1 MFNHSF
7 FTKMAADSGS
17 DALGSGG
24 GGAPTDAPGNAGTA
38 DTSSA
43 GNGESGEDSTEG
55 LRAALARERQ
65 ARKAAESEAGRK
77 EAALREVGNVN
88 PKLLED
94 ARAAAKAAEEQARLA
109 QEQADLRLR
118 DMERK
123 HQDVLSKTTA
133 ELKAER
139 AARELERVRILTEKA
154 FLAAQGSTEA
164 SEVDGKTPFD
174 YLWLQFQHRFKAD
187 KNGLYVVDSDGDP
200 EVDPETGKRID
211 PKAWLSK
218 LRGDR
223 IHGLLFQ
230 PEYGS
235 GSGARGYRDGRTV
248 IGKDLQKMPTSQLFS
263 EAFTVKR

>member
-1 MFNHSF
+1 MFIHHFPKLNSE
-7 FTKMAADSGS
+7 SGS
-17 DALGSGG
+17 DTFGSGSGG
-24 GGAPTDAPGNAGTA
+24 GGAAGEGAGPAGGGEGSGAGST
-38 DTSSA
+38 DTS
-43 GNGESGEDSTEG
+43 EDSAEG
-55 LRAALARERQ
+55 LKAALARERQ
-65 ARKAAESEAGRK
+65 ARKAAEAEAGRK

-109 QEQADLRLR
+109 QERADLRLR

-123 HQDVLSKTTA
+123 HEDQLSKTTA

-164 SEVDGKTPFD
+164 SDVDGKTPFD
-174 YLWLQFQHRFKAD
+174 YLWLQFQNRFKAD
-187 KNGLYVVDSDGDP
+187 KNGLYVVDQDGDP
-200 EVDPETGKRID
+200 EVDPETGKRIE
-211 PKAWLSK
+211 PKAWLNK

-235 GSGARGYRDGRTV
+235 GSGARGFRDGRTV
-248 IGKDLQKMPTSQLFS
+248 IGKDLQKMPTNQLFS
-263 EAFTVKR
+263 EAFTV

>member
-24 GGAPTDAPGNAGTA
+24 GGTPTDGPGNAGSG

-43 GNGESGEDSTEG
+43 GNGEGGEESTEA
-55 LRAALARERQ
+55 LKAALSRERQ
-65 ARKAAESEAGRK
+65 ARKAAEAESGRK

-94 ARAAAKAAEEQARLA
+94 ARSAAKAAEEQARIA

-164 SEVDGKTPFD
+164 SDVDGKTPFD

-187 KNGLYVVDSDGDP
+187 KNGLYVVDQDGDP